1 MLGRVLGAWFVSTEN
16 ERQAPQVLPGTQ
28 TLQSV
33 AFLSQPFPL
42 PISLQA
48 ICLWPLALA
57 VSSSGSVRVTYLT
70 SVCFRSSGQLGSR
83 PMGIKRAWVCKAF
96 LGEFLL

>member
-28 TLQSV
+28 TLESV

-48 ICLWPLALA
+48 NLPVAPG
-57 VSSSGSVRVTYLT
+57 SGSL
-70 SVCFRSSGQLGSR
+70 
-83 PMGIKRAWVCKAF
+83 
-96 LGEFLL
+96 